1 MPKIDT
7 DKLEQYA
14 SVIYD
19 RLEEFN
25 DYTLKTIARRIKAT
39 GELSAYDQQALK
51 NIADITG
58 DMDAITKKLAEIT
71 KMNISDIESI
81 YTKVMTDGVNTY
93 KPLYDFKNIPFV
105 PFEENE
111 YAKQLVRNWAVQ
123 TAGEMINL
131 SRTKALGFDKYD
143 ALGNVIGHTPLK
155 GAYEQ
160 AISSAVVAVSSGTT
174 DFNSAMKKT
183 IENLGGSGVKVTY
196 GSGVNRSLS
205 AMVRQNIL
213 YGAKQSAQSYD
224 EYIGQKLGCNG
235 FEVDAHAGCRP
246 SHLFMQ
252 GKMFSYTGK
261 VTVNGITYE
270 DGNDALKALGDYGC
284 LHFKSDV
291 ILGVSP
297 PAYSKDEIERINRE
311 STELIE
317 YDGKKKTLYEWKQTQ
332 RRLERSVRNK
342 QTKADMFRESGNKTR
357 AKEIEKEISVFR
369 DKYDDMCKNIKGL
382 ESRTERMKTY
392 KSGLLVDK
400 QKMIRQK
407 ELIRQ
412 KERDV
417 FKNAVIQETKQK
429 TKGTDVHYIGKIDK
443 GLLEQEFGKIKTSEV
458 VLTDERRLHIKEHH
472 PNDFDMFEQNCKEVV
487 AHPQT
492 ILKDE
497 KNADTIFMIN
507 HIDETNL
514 NVVVKLAVVDDEKHP
529 KNSIMTS
536 YRIRDKNVKKFE
548 KKNKVL
554 YKSE

>member
-105 PFEENE
+105 PFDENE

-160 AISSAVVAVSSGTT
+160 AISSAVAAVSSGTT

-270 DGNDALKALGDYGC
+270 DGNDALKALDDYGC

-297 PAYSKDEIERINRE
+297 PAYSKGEIERINRE

-357 AKEIEKEISVFR
+357 AKEIEKETSVFR

-392 KSGLLVDK
+392 KSGSLTKAVNSDIINEENIEIGRSLGAAAIIDTVLLP
-400 QKMIRQK
+400 
-407 ELIRQ
+407 
-412 KERDV
+412 
-417 FKNAVIQETKQK
+417 NGNHA
-429 TKGTDVHYIGKIDK
+429 
-443 GLLEQEFGKIKTSEV
+443 KIKEGSKIT
-458 VLTDERRLHIKEHH
+458 K
-472 PNDFDMFEQNCKEVV
+472 VV
-487 AHPQT
+487 AFAGNGTNKPLRVAKH
-492 ILKDE
+492 LE
-497 KNADTIFMIN
+497 KQYSVPASEWKHVRGDGYIICNDGVERHAELHWFESEKTGRIKMK
-507 HIDETNL
+507 
-514 NVVVKLAVVDDEKHP
+514 VKRYFDNE
-529 KNSIMTS
+529 S
-536 YRIRDKNVKKFE
+536 
-548 KKNKVL
+548 
-554 YKSE
+554 